1 MSEPAESV
9 IEIGDLT
16 KEFDIGL
23 RGVKLRAVDHLSL
36 TIPRGVVY
44 GLLGP
49 NGSGKSTTIKIVLG
63 LMQATSGACSVLGE
77 RAGELAVKRRIG
89 YLPEAPDFYRY
100 LTGRELVAFYGRM
113 AGVRGDALRASVE
126 RVLEMV
132 DLTPAADRKI
142 GTYSKGMLQRVG
154 LAQALVHDPDLVILD
169 EPTAGVDPIG
179 ARLIADTIRRLK
191 REGKTVVLSS
201 HLLAQVEGVCDRV
214 AILDRGQVILEG
226 AVDDL
231 LQTRNRRMALF
242 ENLPIAKEEALKA
255 WLLENGAEVVSIEN
269 PRTTLDQIFIEKIEA
284 ASRSKE
290 GQA

>member
-1 MSEPAESV
+1 MKAASDSV
-9 IEIGDLT
+9 VAINDLT
-16 KEFDIGL
+16 KDFDIGL
-23 RGVKLRAVDHLSL
+23 RGIKLRAVDHLSL
-36 TIPRGVVY
+36 SIPRGMVY

-63 LMQATSGACSVLGE
+63 LMQSTSGTCSVLGE
-77 RAGELAVKRRIG
+77 SAGKLSVRRRIG

-113 AGVRGDALRASVE
+113 AGVLEHDLMAAVD
-126 RVLEMV
+126 RVLAMV
-132 DLTPAADRKI
+132 DLTEAGRRKI

-191 REGKTVVLSS
+191 VEGKSVILSS

-214 AILDRGQVILEG
+214 AILNRGQVILEG
-226 AVDDL
+226 AVDEL
-231 LQTRNRRMALF
+231 LQARNRRMALF
-242 ENLPIAKEEALKA
+242 DDLPPEKEAALET
-255 WLLENGAEVVSIEN
+255 WLRDNGAGSVSIEN

-284 ASRSKE
+284 ASQPKE
-290 GQA
+290 DAR

>member
-1 MSEPAESV
+1 MSARGEAV
-9 IEIGDLT
+9 VEINDLT

-23 RGVKLRAVDHLSL
+23 RGIKLRAVDHLSL
-36 TIPRGVVY
+36 SIPRGLVY

-63 LMQATSGACSVLGE
+63 LMQSTSGTCSVLGE
-77 RAGELAVKRRIG
+77 PAGKLSVRRRIG

-100 LTGRELVAFYGRM
+100 LTGYELVAFYGRM
-113 AGVRGDALRASVE
+113 AGVREEDLSASVA
-126 RVLEMV
+126 RVLTMV
-132 DLTPAADRKI
+132 DLTEAGRRKI

-191 REGKTVVLSS
+191 QEGKSVVLSS

-214 AILDRGQVILEG
+214 AILNRGTVILEG
-226 AVDDL
+226 AVDEL
-231 LQTRNRRMALF
+231 LQARNRRMAVF
-242 ENLPIAKEEALKA
+242 EDLPAEKEAALKA
-255 WLLENGAEVVSIEN
+255 WLRDNGAGAVSIEN

-290 GQA
+290 EPS

>member
-1 MSEPAESV
+1 MSVPSESV
-9 IEIGDLT
+9 VEISDLT

-23 RGVKLRAVDHLSL
+23 RGIKLRAVDHLSL
-36 TIPRGVVY
+36 KIPRGMVY

-63 LMQATSGACSVLGE
+63 LMRSTGGTCTVLGE
-77 RAGELAVKRRIG
+77 PAGKLSVRRRIG

-100 LTGRELVAFYGRM
+100 LTGRELVEFYGRM
-113 AGVRGDALRASVE
+113 AGVPEEDLKTSVE
-126 RVLEMV
+126 RVLSMV
-132 DLTPAADRKI
+132 DLSEAGRRKI

-191 REGKTVVLSS
+191 QDGKSVVLSS

-214 AILDRGQVILEG
+214 AILNRGQVILEG
-226 AVDDL
+226 AVDEL
-231 LQTRNRRMALF
+231 LQARNRRMAVF
-242 ENLPIAKEEALKA
+242 EGLPADKETALEA
-255 WLLENGAEVVSIEN
+255 WLRDNGAGSVSIEN
-269 PRTTLDQIFIEKIEA
+269 PRTTLDQIFVEKIEA
-284 ASRSKE
+284 ATRSKE
-290 GQA
+290 AST

>member
-1 MSEPAESV
+1 MNGASESV
-9 IEIGDLT
+9 VAISDLT

-23 RGVKLRAVDHLSL
+23 RGIKLRAVDNLSL
-36 TIPRGVVY
+36 SIPRGLVY

-63 LMQATSGACSVLGE
+63 LMRATSGSCSVLGE
-77 RAGELAVKRRIG
+77 SAGKLNVRRRIG

-100 LTGRELVAFYGRM
+100 LTGYELVAFYGRM
-113 AGVRGDALRASVE
+113 AGVPEESLKAAVE
-126 RVLEMV
+126 HVLAMV
-132 DLTPAADRKI
+132 DLTEAGRRKI
-142 GTYSKGMLQRVG
+142 GTYSKGMLQRAG

-191 REGKTVVLSS
+191 QEGKSVILSS

-214 AILDRGQVILEG
+214 AILNRGQVILEG
-226 AVDDL
+226 AVDEL
-231 LQTRNRRMALF
+231 LQARSRRMALF
-242 ENLPIAKEEALKA
+242 EDLPPEKEAALEV
-255 WLLENGAEVVSIEN
+255 WLRDNGAGLISIEN

-290 GQA
+290 ETS